1 MNKENAHLVHYHLEP
16 VFLLFLQDLT
26 VTVSSDHGEHE
37 VEFIED
43 DKEICGLNLQ
53 SFVDEQEW
61 QLHSTVETWTKV
73 RES

>member
-1 MNKENAHLVHYHLEP
+1 M
-16 VFLLFLQDLT
+16 
-26 VTVSSDHGEHE
+26 TVSSDHGEHE
-37 VEFIED
+37 VEFVED

-73 RES
+73 IQRTRMEYKKFWLRYRVICLW